1 MNRFEIVTPAD
12 LPAAVRL
19 LAQPGHMALAGGVDT
34 LDLLKQQIAAPR
46 ALVDLNGLK
55 ELQGIDPA
63 PDGGLRVGALARL
76 SDVAAHPV
84 VRARFAALAEAAG
97 EAATPQIRNLGTV
110 GGNLLQRPR
119 CWYFRN
125 PDIVCLKKGGHLCY
139 AINGLNRYHAIL
151 GGGPS
156 FIVHPS
162 NLAPALIAFGA
173 SVRLSGPAGER
184 KVVLDQFFA
193 LPSVDATRENVLQA
207 GEIVVE
213 VIVPPPAASTQSAYL
228 EVREKQSFD
237 WPLVSVAAVLEID
250 PGSKKV
256 NQARVVLGAVAP
268 TPWRSREAEQALAG
282 AVLDRA
288 RAVSAADAALKD
300 ARPLPHN
307 GYKVAI
313 ARVLVRRAVLRAG
326 QVQDV

>member
-46 ALVDLNGLK
+46 TLVDLNGLK
-55 ELQGIDPA
+55 ELQGIDPT
-63 PDGGLRVGALARL
+63 PEGGLRLGALARL

-125 PDIVCLKKGGHLCY
+125 PDIVCLKKGGHICY

-173 SVRLSGPAGER
+173 SRPA
-184 KVVLDQFFA
+184 F
-193 LPSVDATRENVLQA
+193 
-207 GEIVVE
+207 
-213 VIVPPPAASTQSAYL
+213 
-228 EVREKQSFD
+228 
-237 WPLVSVAAVLEID
+237 
-250 PGSKKV
+250 
-256 NQARVVLGAVAP
+256 
-268 TPWRSREAEQALAG
+268 RSR
-282 AVLDRA
+282 
-288 RAVSAADAALKD
+288 
-300 ARPLPHN
+300 
-307 GYKVAI
+307 
-313 ARVLVRRAVLRAG
+313 RRTQG
-326 QVQDV
+326 CP

>member
-55 ELQGIDPA
+55 ELQGIDPT

-76 SDVAAHPV
+76 SDIAAHPV
-84 VRARFAALAEAAG
+84 VRARFTALAEAAG

-125 PDIVCLKKGGHLCY
+125 PDILCPKKGGHLCY

-162 NLAPALIAFGA
+162 NLAPALIAFGT
-173 SVRLSGPAGER
+173 SVRLFGPGGER
-184 KVVLDQFFA
+184 KVVLDQ
-193 LPSVDATRENVLQA
+193 LIQLRMRSV
-207 GEIVVE
+207 
-213 VIVPPPAASTQSAYL
+213 
-228 EVREKQSFD
+228 
-237 WPLVSVAAVLEID
+237 
-250 PGSKKV
+250 
-256 NQARVVLGAVAP
+256 
-268 TPWRSREAEQALAG
+268 
-282 AVLDRA
+282 
-288 RAVSAADAALKD
+288 
-300 ARPLPHN
+300 
-307 GYKVAI
+307 
-313 ARVLVRRAVLRAG
+313 
-326 QVQDV
+326 

>member
-46 ALVDLNGLK
+46 TLVDLNGLK
-55 ELQGIDPA
+55 ELQGIDPT
-63 PDGGLRVGALARL
+63 PEGGLRLGALARL
-76 SDVAAHPV
+76 SDVATHPV

-125 PDIVCLKKGGHLCY
+125 PDIECLKKGGHICY

-173 SVRLSGPAGER
+173 SLRLSGPGGER

-193 LPSVDATRENVLQA
+193 LPSVDATRENVLQP

-213 VIVPPPAASTQSAYL
+213 VVVPPPAASAQSAYL

-256 NQARVVLGAVAP
+256 HQANVVLGA
-268 TPWRSREAEQALAG
+268 
-282 AVLDRA
+282 
-288 RAVSAADAALKD
+288 
-300 ARPLPHN
+300 
-307 GYKVAI
+307 
-313 ARVLVRRAVLRAG
+313 
-326 QVQDV
+326 

>member
-12 LPAAVRL
+12 LPTAVRL

-34 LDLLKQQIAAPR
+34 LDLLKQQLVTPGT
-46 ALVDLNGLK
+46 LVDLNGLK
-55 ELQGIDPA
+55 ELQGIGLMA
-63 PDGGLRVGALARL
+63 DGGLRLGALARL
-76 SDVAAHPV
+76 SEVASHPA
-84 VRARFAALAEAAG
+84 VRARFAALGEAAG

-125 PDIVCLKKGGHLCY
+125 PDTVCLKKGGRTCY

-162 NLAPALIAFGA
+162 NLAPALIALGA
-173 SVRLSGPAGER
+173 SVRLSGPGGER
-184 KVVLDQFFA
+184 RVALDQFFA
-193 LPSVDATRENVLQA
+193 LPSIDAMRENVLQP

-213 VIVPPPAASTQSAYL
+213 VTVPPPAPSADSAYL

-237 WPLVSVAAVLEID
+237 WPLVSVAAMLVVD
-250 PGSKKV
+250 RDSKKIH
-256 NQARVVLGAVAP
+256 QANVVLGAVAP
-268 TPWRSREAEQALAG
+268 IPWRSREAEQVLSG
-282 AVLDRA
+282 AVLDRS
-288 RAVSAADAALKD
+288 RAASAAEAALKN

-307 GYKVAI
+307 AYKVAI
-313 ARVLVRRAVLRAG
+313 ARALVRRAVLRAG
-326 QVQDV
+326 QAEDI

>member
-46 ALVDLNGLK
+46 TLVDLNGLK
-55 ELQGIDPA
+55 ELQGIDPT

-173 SVRLSGPAGER
+173 SVRLFGPGGER

-213 VIVPPPAASTQSAYL
+213 VDCAAARGVGRERLPRSA
-228 EVREKQSFD
+228 
-237 WPLVSVAAVLEID
+237 
-250 PGSKKV
+250 
-256 NQARVVLGAVAP
+256 
-268 TPWRSREAEQALAG
+268 REAELRLAAGERRGDAGDRSGLEEGPSGERGARRGGADSVARARGRAG
-282 AVLDRA
+282 ARGRRA
-288 RAVSAADAALKD
+288 RS
-300 ARPLPHN
+300 RSC
-307 GYKVAI
+307 GECG
-313 ARVLVRRAVLRAG
+313 RRGAQGCAPATP
-326 QVQDV
+326 

>member
-34 LDLLKQQIAAPR
+34 LDLLKQQIAAPS

-55 ELQGIDPA
+55 ELQGIDPT

-173 SVRLSGPAGER
+173 SVRLFGPGGER

-207 GEIVVE
+207 GEILVE
-213 VIVPPPAASTQSAYL
+213 VDCAAS
-228 EVREKQSFD
+228 
-237 WPLVSVAAVLEID
+237 
-250 PGSKKV
+250 
-256 NQARVVLGAVAP
+256 
-268 TPWRSREAEQALAG
+268 
-282 AVLDRA
+282 
-288 RAVSAADAALKD
+288 
-300 ARPLPHN
+300 
-307 GYKVAI
+307 
-313 ARVLVRRAVLRAG
+313 RRRR
-326 QVQDV
+326 Q

>member
-1 MNRFEIVTPAD
+1 MNRFAIVTPAN

-19 LAQPGHMALAGGVDT
+19 LAQPGHMAIAGGVDA
-34 LDLLKQQIAAPR
+34 LDLLKQNIAAPR
-46 ALVDLNGLK
+46 TLVDLNGLT
-55 ELQGIDPA
+55 ELQGINPA
-63 PDGGLRVGALARL
+63 PDGGLRLGAMVRL

-84 VRARFAALAEAAG
+84 VRMRFAALAAAAG
-97 EAATPQIRNLGTV
+97 EAATPQIRHLGTV

-125 PDIVCLKKGGHLCY
+125 PDIVCLKKGGHICY
-139 AINGLNRYHAIL
+139 ALNGLNRYHAIL

-162 NLAPALIAFGA
+162 NIAPALIAFGA
-173 SVRLSGPAGER
+173 SLRLSGPGGER

-250 PGSKKV
+250 PRSKRTH
-256 NQARVVLGAVAP
+256 QANVVLGAVAP
-268 TPWRSREAEQALAG
+268 IPWRAREAERALAG
-282 AVLDRA
+282 GMLDRA
-288 RAVSAADAALKD
+288 RAASAADAALKD
-300 ARPLPHN
+300 ARPLSHN
-307 GYKVAI
+307 AYKVAI
-313 ARVLVRRAVLRAG
+313 ARALVRRTVLSAG
-326 QVQDV
+326 QVQDA